1 MLTRMRKKKNANAER
16 RPAIDKQAA
25 FREFKGTE
33 IAAQIEAEI
42 VECRQ
47 AMKTKRV
54 ELGTKTEQVNAIKQE
69 IDQVK
74 GFLDRKNEEKTRNA
88 LT

>member
-1 MLTRMRKKKNANAER
+1 MTRMRKKKNANAER

-42 VECRQ
+42 VECR
-47 AMKTKRV
+47 
-54 ELGTKTEQVNAIKQE
+54 
-69 IDQVK
+69 
-74 GFLDRKNEEKTRNA
+74 
-88 LT
+88 